1 MNPAARLSI
10 SLLVGLVLWLPTLRA
25 SMSGDID
32 LPEAAIR
39 YLVAFTFA
47 RIAIGFL
54 ARLVTTY
61 AVIDDPGDDTTSD
74 EGVPTAAGL
83 S

>member
-1 MNPAARLSI
+1 
-10 SLLVGLVLWLPTLRA
+10 VLWLPTLSATMR
-25 SMSGDID
+25 GDTD

-61 AVIDDPGDDTTSD
+61 AVVEDRREDVTPSDDGI
-74 EGVPTAAGL
+74 PTAAGL